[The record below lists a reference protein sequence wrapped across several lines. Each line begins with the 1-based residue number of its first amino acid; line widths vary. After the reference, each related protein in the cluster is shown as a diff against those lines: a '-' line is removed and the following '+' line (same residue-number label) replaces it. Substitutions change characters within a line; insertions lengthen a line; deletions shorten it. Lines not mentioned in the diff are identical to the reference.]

1 MKRLRSSPNS
11 PAEEWNILGAL
22 KQLRHGAGLVGLFAV
37 LITVVLVIALGF
49 IVMTERKAVFDVAH
63 AELLGGQKVVAA
75 HVGRTYHAARTLL
88 SIVEEE
94 LSLEGGL
101 HDRRRADAFADML
114 RDLSGELVTIR
125 LIDRNGNVIETGADG
140 DQHTSFN
147 LANRPFFQ
155 DLSAKS
161 AGALVYGVSIVG
173 QERNT
178 RVLPVGVKA
187 RTNELGVAY
196 VAGGLRASDFGQTF
210 EGLYVSAPGQIGVI
224 DENGIVLVT
233 WPWSEELAGR
243 RVRSGFDYSKA
254 GNEVMVGEFPS
265 LIGKGTVLAG
275 VSKLEGL
282 PLYVF
287 SAFEMD
293 DLKKRWLSLIWLPV
307 LIGCLSAAVLIFLSI
322 RIIRLMKQNE
332 QETARAVDALRR
344 ATVAD
349 VAKKD
354 FLANMSHELR
364 TPLNGIIGYAE
375 LMESEMFGK
384 LTEQYKSYVGLIVKS
399 GRNLLEVIKEILELS
414 RMEAGIIEVRDEVVD
429 ISAEV
434 QFALMT
440 MHDRIRER
448 ELEVDTHFKAGLPQL
463 CIGRAH
469 LKQVLTNIIGN
480 AVKFNVQGG
489 RMVIAGHCAPGED
502 FVIQVVDSGIGIPK
516 DRIADLFVPFSQVAA
531 SDKRGHAGLG
541 LGLAMSLTIVR
552 AYGGD
557 ITIDSDAGKGTTV
570 YVTLPAR
577 LVVWASYPAHPYGV
591 DRPKAAPEK
600 LQK

>member
-1 MKRLRSSPNS
+1 MKQERKAQDR
-11 PAEEWNILGAL
+11 EDWNVLAAL
-22 KQLRHGAGLVGLFAV
+22 KQLRHGPGLVGLLAG
-37 LITVVLVIALGF
+37 LIIAVLVIALGF
-49 IVMTERKAVFDVAH
+49 IVMTERKAVFDVAR

-94 LSLEGGL
+94 LSVAGDLPNPA
-101 HDRRRADAFADML
+101 RADAFAGML
-114 RDLSGELVTIR
+114 RDLSHELITIR
-125 LIDRNGNVIETGADG
+125 LIDHSGNVLEMGADG
-140 DQHTSFN
+140 RQHTAFN
-147 LANRPFFQ
+147 LADRAFFQ
-155 DLSAKS
+155 DLSGKS
-161 AGALVYGVSIVG
+161 PGALVYGVAIVG

-178 RVLPVGVKA
+178 RVLPVGIKA

-210 EGLYVSAPGQIGVI
+210 DGLYVSAPGQIGVI
-224 DENGIVLVT
+224 DENGFVLAT
-233 WPWSEELAGR
+233 WPWVDELAGR
-243 RVRSGFDYSKA
+243 RVPSKFDFA
-254 GNEVMVGEFPS
+254 GAGDEVMVGEFPS
-265 LIGKGTVLAG
+265 LIGKGTMLVG
-275 VSKLEGL
+275 VSRLDGL

-287 SAFEMD
+287 SAFAID
-293 DLKKRWLSLIWLPV
+293 DLQKRWFALIWLPI
-307 LIGCLSAAVLIFLSI
+307 LIGVLSAAVLIFFSV
-322 RIIRLMKQNE
+322 RIIRLMRQNE

-375 LMESEMFGK
+375 LMESELFGK
-384 LTEQYKSYVGLIVKS
+384 LGEQYKSYVGLIVKS
-399 GRNLLEVIKEILELS
+399 GRNLLDVIMEILELS

-429 ISAEV
+429 IAAEV

-448 ELEVDTHFKAGLPQL
+448 EIEIDTHFRAGLPQL
-463 CIGRAH
+463 RVGRAH
-469 LKQVLTNIIGN
+469 IKQVLTNIIGN

-516 DRIADLFVPFSQVAA
+516 DRIADLFVPFTQVAA

-557 ITIDSDAGKGTTV
+557 ITVESDSGKGTTV
-570 YVTLPAR
+570 FVTLPAR
-577 LVVWASYPAHPYGV
+577 LAVWASYPAHPYGV
-591 DRPKAAPEK
+591 VRPAPSK
-600 LQK
+600 SQK